1 MKNVRHFKITMLQA
15 SLFTAALF
23 GISSISYGQ
32 KPNDTKSNAK
42 EQNETKYGNTNKEKD
57 AKFLVDVAEINLEEI
72 QLGQLAQQKST
83 MVDVK
88 ELGKMMETSHQKC
101 MNELKMLAKKKS
113 ITIPTS
119 LTDNGKDAYKKL
131 SDLSGTSFDKEYC
144 DMMVKGHK
152 GAIAE
157 FEKVSKESGDADIK
171 QFAASTLPELRKHLE
186 HATTCQAKC
195 EKMK

>member
-1 MKNVRHFKITMLQA
+1 MKNLRHFKITMLEA
-15 SLFTAALF
+15 FLFIATIF
-23 GISSISYGQ
+23 GVSSICYGQ
-32 KPNDTKSNAK
+32 KPNDTKSDAK
-42 EQNETKYGNTNKEKD
+42 EKNETKYGSTNKEKD

-83 MVDVK
+83 MADVK

-101 MNELKMLAKKKS
+101 MKDLETLAKKKS

-131 SDLSGTSFDKEYC
+131 NELSGTSFDKEYC

-152 GAIAE
+152 DAIAE
-157 FEKVSKESGDADIK
+157 FEKVSKDSGDADIK
-171 QFAASTLPELRKHLE
+171 QFALATLPELKKHLE
-186 HATTCQAKC
+186 HATACQTKC